1 MRSATSGKKRQTEM
15 EEGTQEEG
23 NQGHLMM
30 LTCPKEKAGP
40 EVYHSLPALSTRQSL
55 RQERG
60 TRSHLSLC
68 LQRPHPS
75 PQQCYCGQTVLLG
88 YTVLVVTHVLV
99 F

>member
-1 MRSATSGKKRQTEM
+1 M
-15 EEGTQEEG
+15 EEGTQEEE
-23 NQGHLMM
+23 NQGHLVMV
-30 LTCPKEKAGP
+30 TCPKEKAGP
-40 EVYHSLPALSTRQSL
+40 EVYHSLLALSTRQPL

-60 TRSHLSLC
+60 ARSHRSLC

-75 PQQCYCGQTVLLG
+75 PQQCHCGQTGLLG